1 MRDEFDKFL
10 DLYRETEA
18 RTGFVSKTDQY
29 FYNFIDHYGDKVLL
43 PLAYIDLDEYIEKV
57 QHSLNDK
64 ENRRDDMMAK
74 ENKNDKQ
81 LRKIAELDK
90 QIEHDKKNY

>member
-1 MRDEFDKFL
+1 M
-10 DLYRETEA
+10 
-18 RTGFVSKTDQY
+18 
-29 FYNFIDHYGDKVLL
+29 

-57 QHSLNDK
+57 QHTLNDK

-74 ENKNDKQ
+74 RKQNDKQ

-90 QIEHDKKNY
+90 QIDHDKNYLMQVKFVKLMDLF

>member
-1 MRDEFDKFL
+1 
-10 DLYRETEA
+10 
-18 RTGFVSKTDQY
+18 
-29 FYNFIDHYGDKVLL
+29 
-43 PLAYIDLDEYIEKV
+43 
-57 QHSLNDK
+57 
-64 ENRRDDMMAK
+64 MMAK